1 MKNVLIIDDDEEL
14 LEPLS
19 LGLEQLSGGF
29 NYITTAD
36 PVDGMVILDTK
47 PIDVLVTD
55 MIMPY
60 ITGLDII
67 VQVIRHFPHTA
78 RILMTAYG
86 SPNIEIILGEYSVN
100 YVEKPLDLDQLHRMI
115 VNVSKKPRPKAKFK
129 QVILPTFVR
138 VLAVKELTC
147 KVDIECLHKHRK
159 GTLYFSRGEL
169 FNAKF
174 SGMSP
179 KKAAVA
185 LLSCEKEKITIHQLK
200 KRPFKRKI
208 YQSPAELLQVSMD
221 GVEENVY
228 ALVGFPSPATVEA
241 KKDYVTTQNLI
252 RILSAGVT
260 LKYNLLD
267 TKK

>member
-1 MKNVLIIDDDEEL
+1 MKNVLIIDDDKEL

-19 LGLEQLSGGF
+19 LGLEQLADGF

-36 PVDGMVILDTK
+36 PVEGMVILDTQ
-47 PIDVLVTD
+47 PIDVLVAD

-67 VQVIRHFPHTA
+67 EQVIRHFPQTA
-78 RILMTAYG
+78 CILLTAYG
-86 SPNIEIILGEYSVN
+86 SPDIEIILGEYSVN
-100 YVEKPLDLDQLHRMI
+100 YMEKPLDLDKLHRMI
-115 VNVSKKPRPKAKFK
+115 VNVSKKPRPKAELK

-147 KVDIECLHKHRK
+147 RVDIECLHKHRK

-169 FNAKF
+169 LSAKF

-179 KKAAVA
+179 EEAAVA
-185 LLSCEKEKITIHQLK
+185 LLTCEKAKITIRQLK
-200 KRPFKRKI
+200 HPFKRKI
-208 YQSPAELLQVSMD
+208 YQNPDEMLQTSMD
-221 GVEENVY
+221 GEEENVY
-228 ALVGFPSPATVEA
+228 ALVGFPSLALVEA

-252 RILSAGVT
+252 RLLSAGVT

-267 TKK
+267 TPK